1 MTRKRAQ
8 STGGLSPREKSTKFH
23 QIQFGLPS
31 PLPFIFVLRV
41 ASSFAAALAAS
52 TVGLVLVLSC
62 SPVVPGSE
70 CNQVS
75 SLTFHRTYIMP
86 EKLLAVNLL
95 FENKV

>member
-1 MTRKRAQ
+1 M
-8 STGGLSPREKSTKFH
+8 
-23 QIQFGLPS
+23 
-31 PLPFIFVLRV
+31 LRV
-41 ASSFAAALAAS
+41 SSSFAAALAGTLA
-52 TVGLVLVLSC
+52 GLVLMLPC